1 MREELLQFIWRW
13 QYFNPHELLSETG
26 EVLQVLSPGELNV
39 HQGPDFLHAQ
49 VRIGG
54 VLLVGSVELHIAASD
69 WDRHAHTGDSHY
81 RNVILHVVWEN
92 DLDAGVPIRDGED
105 AVEAGKPAGVEDDD
119 DPMKTVKDIP
129 MLVLQHRISKP
140 LLGQYELWMKSRVFV
155 PCERQLSQA
164 GPDVWA
170 GWKQEL
176 LLRRLQRRA
185 MQVGV
190 WLEQNRRDWEETTWW
205 LLARNFGLT
214 VNGAAFEA
222 IARSLPIRMLAR
234 YRGDLFRL
242 EALLLGQA
250 GLLGEGEGRPKPE
263 GEERLKSEGEGRP
276 KPEGEERLKSE
287 GGDFLMLQREYRYLQ
302 RKYQLMPIQI
312 PPRFFRMRP
321 AHFPT
326 VRLAQLAS
334 LLSEHTGWFTAILEA
349 DSPADLD
356 DRLQAAAGSYGAKDG
371 GKDRTKKLGEIMR
384 NSIRINTFIPLLYAY
399 GSLQSVPVCR
409 ERALRWLREAKAEK
423 NTILTGWMRLGV
435 ANLNAADSQAL
446 LELKGHY
453 CDAKKCLD
461 CAIGKLLLGKTGS
474 PDGYAG
480 MG

>member
-1 MREELLQFIWRW
+1 MIMREELLQFIWRW

-92 DLDAGVPIRDGED
+92 DLLRKE
-105 AVEAGKPAGVEDDD
+105 
-119 DPMKTVKDIP
+119 DIP

-164 GPDVWA
+164 GPDVWT

-234 YRGDLFRL
+234 YRGDVFRL

-250 GLLGEGEGRPKPE
+250 GLLEEEVRWPKT
-263 GEERLKSEGEGRP
+263 
-276 KPEGEERLKSE
+276 EGEERLKSE
-287 GGDFLMLQREYRYLQ
+287 GGGFLMLQREYRYLQ

-356 DRLQAAAGSYGAKDG
+356 DRLQAAAGSYGAEDG
-371 GKDRTKKLGEIMR
+371 GKGRTKKLGEIMR

-446 LELKGHY
+446 LELKGGY
-453 CDAKKCLD
+453 CDAKRCLD

-474 PDGYAG
+474 PDGNAG
-480 MG
+480 MA